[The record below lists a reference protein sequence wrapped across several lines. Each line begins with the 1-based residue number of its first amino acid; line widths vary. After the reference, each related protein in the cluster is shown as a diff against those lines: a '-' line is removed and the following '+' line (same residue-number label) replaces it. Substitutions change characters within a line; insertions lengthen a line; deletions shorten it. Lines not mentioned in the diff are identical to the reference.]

1 METTELSETIPV
13 FFIVTD
19 NIFLAVFI
27 VEFLLKV
34 YYLNVNSLNSLL
46 LPQVYAEPIGYW
58 KNNYNVFDFT
68 VLIFTVAQFIL
79 IALDLGPAGITV
91 LRVVRGIR
99 LIVRSLSI
107 PPSLQLWAHCAPFAL
122 SPLAV
127 VCRCWSQ
134 LLSTHSEM
142 LFFIF
147 CCFCL
152 FLCSSL
158 PSWAITSLAMTKV
171 ETSRTGA
178 TLELPCSL
186 SSTLWQWAI

>member
-19 NIFLAVFI
+19 DIFLAVFI

-107 PPSLQLWAHCAPFAL
+107 PPSLQL
-122 SPLAV
+122 
-127 VCRCWSQ
+127 
-134 LLSTHSEM
+134 
-142 LFFIF
+142 
-147 CCFCL
+147 
-152 FLCSSL
+152 
-158 PSWAITSLAMTKV
+158 
-171 ETSRTGA
+171 
-178 TLELPCSL
+178 
-186 SSTLWQWAI
+186 